1 MAAEVDLSLL
11 TIDRRLF
18 QLEDNTSHA
27 TVVFQRLA
35 ALGRLTEV
43 AELRNPLP
51 FGARLDIV
59 SLGDVFFFGVSKRNK
74 ESKQSRLV
82 PSKQVATTTTREN
95 SYLADSLWLVKR
107 KDRKERERQFI
118 FTSCVR
124 HKFYNT
130 CRSLSLTCWD
140 SWSSL

>member
-1 MAAEVDLSLL
+1 MAAETELSLL
-11 TIDRRLF
+11 AIDRRLF

-35 ALGRLTEV
+35 ALGRLTEI

-59 SLGDVFFFGVSKRNK
+59 SLGDVFFFGISKRNM

-82 PSKQVATTTTREN
+82 SR
-95 SYLADSLWLVKR
+95 
-107 KDRKERERQFI
+107 
-118 FTSCVR
+118 
-124 HKFYNT
+124 
-130 CRSLSLTCWD
+130 RSQQQLQEKTLT
-140 SWSSL
+140 